1 MSDHTKDDLHSFL
14 FDEGREL
21 VNIKFMP
28 GESPDLT
35 PDIVRAATASALRSA
50 MSKGLVHAP
59 PRTGRA
65 KGALASMT
73 K

>member
-1 MSDHTKDDLHSFL
+1 MSDHIKDDLHSFL

-28 GESPDLT
+28 GDSPDLT
-35 PDIVRAATASALRSA
+35 QAMVRDATAVALRSA
-50 MSKGLVHAP
+50 MSKGPTHSP

-65 KGALASMT
+65 KGALAPIGE
-73 K
+73 